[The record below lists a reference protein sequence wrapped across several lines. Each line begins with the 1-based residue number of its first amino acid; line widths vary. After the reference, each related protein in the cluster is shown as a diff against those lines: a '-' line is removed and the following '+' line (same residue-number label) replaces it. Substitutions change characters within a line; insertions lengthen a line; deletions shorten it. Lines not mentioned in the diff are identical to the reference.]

1 MDPNSYAWLLY
12 LSSWGVWL
20 AIAALKSL
28 LILLLL
34 EAILAV
40 LAKSLSASA
49 RHTLRLLGLLALLVL
64 PLASLGFPK
73 WHLSLVERPAL
84 LGEQGAD
91 EGEPIQ
97 AQVQQELK
105 ERVGISE
112 TNGGSSHVGISETN
126 GGSSHASGPAS
137 GSLSPEAS
145 RLLLMQE
152 PAGDTNLNKGTRAA
166 LVEIGAGLLVV
177 VWMVGILALLTRVLV
192 GIACVW
198 LVRFRSQEVSDP
210 TLKWVAEA
218 AAARLNLRRRVKL
231 YATPRLEVALSV
243 GVLRVPLWDG

>member
-105 ERVGISE
+105 ER
-112 TNGGSSHVGISETN
+112 VGISETN